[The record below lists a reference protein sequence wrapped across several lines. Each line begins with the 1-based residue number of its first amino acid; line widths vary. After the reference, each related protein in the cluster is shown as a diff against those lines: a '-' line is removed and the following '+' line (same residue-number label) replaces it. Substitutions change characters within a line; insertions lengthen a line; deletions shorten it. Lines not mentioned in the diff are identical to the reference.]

1 MKALVVNCGSS
12 SVKYQLFDMPEGRVL
27 AKGLIERIGEPVAA
41 GDSAAASER
50 VPTHAAAMERLLNAL
65 TSGPDPPLARTSE
78 LGVVGHR
85 VVHGAARFTGAV
97 LIDDAVTAAIE
108 QAADLAPLHNP
119 PNLIG
124 IRAAQQALPGVPQ
137 VACFDTAFHATIPP
151 VAHLYA
157 LPWELYEKYGVRR
170 YGFHGTSHR
179 YVVRRA
185 AQRLGVPLAQ
195 FNAISCHLGNGC
207 SATAVRHGQ
216 SVDTSMGMTPL
227 EGLAMGTRCGD
238 LDPAIL
244 LYLIDKGWQPAALNR
259 CLNKE
264 SGLLG
269 LSGASNDMRTLLTRA
284 DEGDRRAQLA
294 IDVFAYRLK
303 KYLGAYAAVLG
314 RLDAVVFTGGIG
326 EHAPAIRAAS
336 CQGLEL
342 MGIRLDLGRN
352 ATATGGASDISA
364 ADSRVRVLV
373 EPTNEEAAIAAEAY
387 ELAMHLPAQP

>member
-41 GDSAAASER
+41 GDAAAAER
-50 VPTHAAAMERLLNAL
+50 VPTHAAAMERLLDAL
-65 TSGPDPPLARTSE
+65 TSGADPPLAQTSE

-137 VACFDTAFHATIPP
+137 VACFDTAFHATIPR

-157 LPWELYEKYGVRR
+157 LPWELYERFGVRR

-185 AQRLGVPLAQ
+185 AQRLGVPLDQ

-207 SATAVRHGQ
+207 SVTAVRHGQ

-227 EGLAMGTRCGD
+227 EGLAMGTRSGD

-244 LYLIDKGWQPAALNR
+244 LYLLDKGWQSAELNR

-269 LSGASNDMRTLLTRA
+269 LSGVSNDMRTLLMRA
-284 DEGDRRAQLA
+284 DEGDQRAQLA

-314 RLDAVVFTGGIG
+314 RVDAVLFTGGIG

-342 MGIRLDLGRN
+342 LGVRLDPARN
-352 ATATGGASDISA
+352 AAATGGAADISA